1 MSFVFMERL
10 GSVCPKKFCLLT
22 SAFLYITAILLIVYV
37 FFLASAPRD
46 FPNKEFILSIEPGTS
61 IEQAS
66 KLLEEKKLIKNAAL
80 FELWTNFKYG
90 QIKAGDYLFKS
101 PETLWSISRRLAT
114 GAHGLK
120 PVKILIKEGATRRE
134 MANIFASKLY
144 RFNPDK
150 FLLITTGKEGFLF
163 PDTYTFLPNA
173 TEEDV
178 ANTMIANFNK
188 KIKPYAKDI
197 EKSKMSLHEIVNL
210 ASLVEREAHNSKD
223 RKMIAGVLLNRLRI
237 GMPLQVDVTWFY
249 THSKGTPGITLR
261 DLKDKDNPYNTYIHK
276 GLPPSPI
283 GSPGISSIEAVL
295 HPIKSDY
302 LFYLADK
309 NGVTYYSRTYQEHL
323 QKRNKY
329 IKRIT
334 GEGDD

>member
-1 MSFVFMERL
+1 MRISFVKTL
-10 GSVCPKKFCLLT
+10 ISICKKRFCLLA
-22 SAFLYITAILLIVYV
+22 SAFLYITVVSLLIYV
-37 FFLASAPRD
+37 FFLAAAPKN
-46 FPNKEFILSIEPGTS
+46 FPEGEFILSIEPGTS
-61 IEQAS
+61 IKQAA
-66 KLLEEKKLIKNAAL
+66 KLLEDKSLIKSAIL
-80 FELWTNFKYG
+80 FELWTGFKYG
-90 QIKAGDYLFKS
+90 HIKAGDYLFKS
-101 PETLWSISRRLAT
+101 PETVWSLSRRLAT
-114 GAHGLK
+114 GAHGLT

-144 RFNPDK
+144 RFNPDR
-150 FLLITTGKEGFLF
+150 FLLITADKEGFLF

-178 ANTMIANFNK
+178 ANTMLSNFNK

-197 EKSKMSLHEIVNL
+197 EKSKMSLNEIVNL
-210 ASLVEREAHNSKD
+210 ASLVEREAHNKKD

-249 THSKGTPGITLR
+249 THNKGTPGITLKDLR
-261 DLKDKDNPYNTYIHK
+261 DRDNPYNTYIHK

-295 HPIKSDY
+295 YPIKNDY

-309 NGVTYYSRTYQEHL
+309 NGVTYYSSTYQEHL

-329 IKRIT
+329 IKQQ
-334 GEGDD
+334 